1 MFFFKPII
9 YELHHYIVAIRFIW
23 SCLRDIIRFAFC
35 HLFDCS
41 EKVST
46 NIYIS
51 CKSNLRIFFLEEK
64 NRKETI
70 NIIVGSCAFRSV
82 NQDSKMDNRNDA
94 KSAMNAIFG
103 AIDDE
108 IPLFYSQLLHTVFWI
123 MATFHRRKSRQ
134 REWISIICKSIDP
147 WNFHVN
153 EDEFIVELSLEIRGF
168 VA

>member
-1 MFFFKPII
+1 MSYII
-9 YELHHYIVAIRFIW
+9 IVAIRFVW

-51 CKSNLRIFFLEEK
+51 CKSNLRIFFLEKK

-108 IPLFYSQLLHTVFWI
+108 IPLFYSQLYYTRCSELW
-123 MATFHRRKSRQ
+123 RR
-134 REWISIICKSIDP
+134 SIV
-147 WNFHVN
+147 VN
-153 EDEFIVELSLEIRGF
+153 LDKGNEFRLF
-168 VA
+168 VNQ